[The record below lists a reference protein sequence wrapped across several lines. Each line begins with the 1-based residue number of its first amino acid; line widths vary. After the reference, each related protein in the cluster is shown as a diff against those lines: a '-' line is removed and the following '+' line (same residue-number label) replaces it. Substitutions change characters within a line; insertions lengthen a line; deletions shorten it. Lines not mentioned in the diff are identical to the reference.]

1 MSSEKRR
8 LHGGDKHGESE
19 NHNFEKKVV
28 MTGNWCYK
36 PGHWAKN
43 YAMPFEEVLKIRAQ
57 QVNMMEDE
65 SDGDADY
72 NYSIWVVKSLKNKWL
87 S

>member
-1 MSSEKRR
+1 MSSEKRQ
-8 LHGGDKHGESE
+8 LHGGDKHGESK
-19 NHNFEKKVV
+19 NHNFEKNVV
-28 MTGNWCYK
+28 TTGNQSYK
-36 PGHWAKN
+36 PDHWAKN
-43 YAMPFEEVLKIRAQ
+43 YAMPFEVLKIQAQ

-65 SDGDADY
+65 SDGDANH